1 MLIPRVYD
9 KLEEIIEANK
19 VIVIYGPRRVGKTTL
34 LNQFISRTKLKYRF
48 DNGEDILVQDVLSSQ
63 NFGRIFDYV
72 ADNELIVIDEAQLV
86 PNIGMGLKI
95 IVDQVPNIKVI
106 ATGSASFDLAN
117 KLGEPLVGRKW
128 TKTLFPVSVFELK
141 KRKSNFDLSNDLN
154 KHLIYGTYPEVL
166 MNKMVVK
173 KRNIL
178 EEIAR
183 SYLLKDILAIE
194 RVKGAKK
201 LFDLLKL
208 IAFQVGN
215 EVSLTELGSQL
226 SLDRKT
232 VERYLDLLEKSF
244 ILYNLRGYSRNLRK
258 EISRKSK
265 YYFLDNGIRNAVI
278 ENFNDLDTRDDVGGL
293 WENFLVSERLKTQ
306 EYKKIYANN
315 YFWRTWEG
323 QEVDWV
329 EERGG
334 KLLGF
339 EFKWGDKKVKPP
351 KDWLLTYKEASF
363 EVINRD
369 NYLDFLG

>member
-166 MNKMVVK
+166 MNKMVAK

-244 ILYNLRGYSRNLRK
+244 ILYK
-258 EISRKSK
+258 
-265 YYFLDNGIRNAVI
+265 YFLDPLVI
-278 ENFNDLDTRDDVGGL
+278 FIVTGRDLY
-293 WENFLVSERLKTQ
+293 S
-306 EYKKIYANN
+306 
-315 YFWRTWEG
+315 
-323 QEVDWV
+323 
-329 EERGG
+329 
-334 KLLGF
+334 
-339 EFKWGDKKVKPP
+339 DKK
-351 KDWLLTYKEASF
+351 
-363 EVINRD
+363 
-369 NYLDFLG
+369 

>member
-166 MNKMVVK
+166 MNKMVAK

-278 ENFNDLDTRDDVGGL
+278 GNFNDLDTRDDVGGL

>member
-1 MLIPRVYD
+1 
-9 KLEEIIEANK
+9 
-19 VIVIYGPRRVGKTTL
+19 
-34 LNQFISRTKLKYRF
+34 
-48 DNGEDILVQDVLSSQ
+48 
-63 NFGRIFDYV
+63 
-72 ADNELIVIDEAQLV
+72 
-86 PNIGMGLKI
+86 
-95 IVDQVPNIKVI
+95 
-106 ATGSASFDLAN
+106 
-117 KLGEPLVGRKW
+117 
-128 TKTLFPVSVFELK
+128 
-141 KRKSNFDLSNDLN
+141 
-154 KHLIYGTYPEVL
+154 

-278 ENFNDLDTRDDVGGL
+278 GNFNDLDTRDDVGGL

-315 YFWRTWEG
+315 YFWRT
-323 QEVDWV
+323 QA
-329 EERGG
+329 
-334 KLLGF
+334 L
-339 EFKWGDKKVKPP
+339 
-351 KDWLLTYKEASF
+351 
-363 EVINRD
+363 
-369 NYLDFLG
+369 

>member
-166 MNKMVVK
+166 MNKMVAK

-265 YYFLDNGIRNAVI
+265 YYFLNNGIRNAVI
-278 ENFNDLDTRDDVGGL
+278 GNFNDLDTRDDVGGL

>member
-1 MLIPRVYD
+1 
-9 KLEEIIEANK
+9 
-19 VIVIYGPRRVGKTTL
+19 
-34 LNQFISRTKLKYRF
+34 
-48 DNGEDILVQDVLSSQ
+48 
-63 NFGRIFDYV
+63 
-72 ADNELIVIDEAQLV
+72 VIDEAQLV

-166 MNKMVVK
+166 MNKMVAK

-278 ENFNDLDTRDDVGGL
+278 GNFNDLDTRDDVGGL

>member
-278 ENFNDLDTRDDVGGL
+278 GNFNDLDTRDDVGGL

>member
-166 MNKMVVK
+166 MNKMVAK